1 LGQLSAIKT
10 GVKYF
15 LPHEIGNLPA
25 GVTQS
30 GMIKMNDTIDKIEKK
45 SSGLKHFMLFGCLMP
60 FLILALIVGGLIFWH
75 SGEKSQQQPPKY
87 ITVAEKKVVKRQKS
101 VQLRQKKLLKS
112 SNPRIGY
119 DPDQTVMALFSIEQ
133 ALKNAKTFKE
143 LTSLILQKDSELIA
157 PEVAELKY
165 RFFDIYKD
173 LLRAEDDLSEQQSL
187 YNITSGAL
195 LDMFSAVKL
204 DLSIAP
210 SIDHDQ
216 ARAIWTERLR
226 QAELRDAM
234 SERLRKSQDRLL
246 KFYFDYMKISNKYL
260 KDWNELCAYRDRAY
274 IAIFEGDIE
283 AAIKNAG
290 TAIKLAPHEKEA
302 HLLLARCLLQRNA
315 ETDRGSAKIMIDEF
329 LKKHQGQEAPAYLLR
344 GVLKMQNKKYDEAI
358 IDLDQAAIY
367 YPKQQERLLDRLNL
381 YKKRH
386 FLNKSKEG
394 RMIINMYRGI
404 MTGSGFFSPD
414 FQLAKIAQLRGDK
427 TVAREKIF
435 DHFFRRRLQG
445 QWNRVLTD
453 FRFCNKNLETDPFK
467 IEGNNISLEISPAFF
482 FNSVIAKIH
491 NGSDR
496 DIHNVTLLLC
506 VRFTDMFKGDYISFP
521 VGATQAKLPAGQSI
535 TVGRRDI
542 SDVTIEKLGTKKQFK
557 DIIDYAA
564 VLISDE
570 IITWVEPRPAI
581 IKKSSGKQNKMEIAT
596 EIAQAVIDMASTDD
610 KKVANEQNKA
620 LAAKLI
626 REVTKMVSANSSKDE
641 PKKNNSNEHKQLINE
656 IIDSAINYIP
666 PKQTITKDGKTINET
681 AAAVKYLKLLK
692 NIVSLTIKEEPKK

>member
-1 LGQLSAIKT
+1 MKNKNKNKT
-10 GVKYF
+10 
-15 LPHEIGNLPA
+15 
-25 GVTQS
+25 
-30 GMIKMNDTIDKIEKK
+30 EKEP
-45 SSGLKHFMLFGCLMP
+45 SGLKHFMFFGCLIP
-60 FLILALIVGGLIFWH
+60 FLVVTLLVGGLIFWR
-75 SGEKSQQQPPKY
+75 SIEREQVPPKY
-87 ITVAEKKVVKRQKS
+87 ITVVEKKVVKQQKK
-101 VQLRQKKLLKS
+101 VQLRQQKLFKA
-112 SNPRIGY
+112 SNPRMEY
-119 DPDQTVMALFSIEQ
+119 DPDQTAMALFSIEQ
-133 ALKNAKTFKE
+133 ALSNAKNFKD

-165 RFFDIYKD
+165 CFFNIYKD
-173 LLRAEDDLSEQQSL
+173 LLRAEDDIDDQQSI
-187 YNITSGAL
+187 YNIAGGAL

-204 DLSIAP
+204 DLGTTLA
-210 SIDHDQ
+210 IDHDQ
-216 ARAIWTERLR
+216 AKVIWTERMR
-226 QAELRDAM
+226 RADLRDKM
-234 SERLRKSQDRLL
+234 SERLRKNQDRLL
-246 KFYFDYMKISNKYL
+246 RFYFDYMKTSSKYL
-260 KDWNELCAYRDRAY
+260 KEWNVLCAYRDRAY
-274 IAIFEGDIE
+274 IAIFEGDLE

-315 ETDRGSAKIMIDEF
+315 ESDSGSAKIMVDEF

-344 GVLKMQNKKYDEAI
+344 GVLKMKNKKYDEAV
-358 IDLDQAAIY
+358 IDFDQAVIY
-367 YPKQQERLLDRLNL
+367 YPKQQEVLLDRLNL
-381 YKKRH
+381 YKKRN

-394 RMIINMYRGI
+394 RMIINMYRGM

-427 TVAREKIF
+427 DEAREKIF

-445 QWNRVLTD
+445 QWDRVLTD

-467 IEGNNISLEISPAFF
+467 IEGNNISLEIKPAFF

-521 VGATQAKLPAGQSI
+521 VGATQARLPAGKSI

-570 IITWVEPRPAI
+570 IITWVEPRPAV
-581 IKKSSGKQNKMEIAT
+581 IKKPSVKSDKLKIAT
-596 EIAQAVIDMASTDD
+596 EIAKAVVDMAASANKQATN
-610 KKVANEQNKA
+610 KKSKK
-620 LAAKLI
+620 LAEKLI
-626 REVTKMVSANSSKDE
+626 REAAKMVSAKTKGDRV
-641 PKKNNSNEHKQLINE
+641 KFSNEHKKIINDLL
-656 IIDSAINYIP
+656 DSAINYIP
-666 PKQTITKDGKTINET
+666 KQQTVNKDGKTVTEE
-681 AAAVKYLKLLK
+681 ADAVKYIKLLK
-692 NIVSLTIKEEPKK
+692 NIVALSIKDEPEPKK